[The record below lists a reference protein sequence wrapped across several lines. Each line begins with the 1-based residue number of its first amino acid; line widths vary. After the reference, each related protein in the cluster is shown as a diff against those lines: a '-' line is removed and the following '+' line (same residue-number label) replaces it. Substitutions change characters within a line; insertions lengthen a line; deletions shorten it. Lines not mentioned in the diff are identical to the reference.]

1 MSADQRIAELNL
13 VLPEPPKILG
23 VYRPVNCIGRIAY
36 LSGHGPLRS
45 DGTFVKGRLGA
56 ELNVDAGRDAA
67 RLTGLAILASLKECL
82 GTLDRVQKLVRTTG
96 YVNATPE
103 FTDLPAV
110 VNGFSE
116 LMRDVFGEEAG
127 IAARSAVGVASLPG
141 GWPVEI
147 ETVFLLNV
155 DYL

>member
-1 MSADQRIAELNL
+1 MSFDQRIAELNL
-13 VLPEPPKILG
+13 QLPEPPKVLG
-23 VYRPVNCIGRIAY
+23 VYRPVNCIGRLAH
-36 LSGHGPLRS
+36 LSGHGPLRA
-45 DGTFVKGRLGA
+45 DGTFVQGRLGA

-67 RLTGLAILASLKECL
+67 RLAGIAVLASLKECL
-82 GTLDRVQKLVRTTG
+82 GSFDKVSKLVRATG
-96 YVNATPE
+96 YINATPE
-103 FTDLPAV
+103 FFDLPAV
-110 VNGFSE
+110 MNGFSE
-116 LMRDVFGEEAG
+116 LMRDVFGEDNG